1 MDITNASLEIV
12 SESFEENSEENV
24 SVILDESQF
33 IKCVGDDDDET
44 NEDLQEYGPGIY
56 TSGEIVDMEE
66 EKELLQIDG
75 SDPNRPIEVMVPNS
89 ILHPYQVMHSPY
101 DGKIYVITDN
111 DDTYTT
117 QTIRINSSEEPISK
131 KRDDKRRTT
140 HNEVER
146 RRRDKINTW
155 ITMLGKLLP
164 KYKNNDVGD
173 SKNNFESQSKGGILS
188 RACDYIR
195 ELKET
200 NKTLDRRVVENK
212 HLLQEVQN
220 LRQLIAQL
228 KKENSYLKNKISEID
243 DKTGT

>member
-33 IKCVGDDDDET
+33 IKCNDDDET
-44 NEDLQEYGPGIY
+44 NEDLQEYGTGIY

-228 KKENSYLKNKISEID
+228 KKENSYLKSKISEID

>member
-12 SESFEENSEENV
+12 SESFEENSEEN
-24 SVILDESQF
+24 
-33 IKCVGDDDDET
+33 
-44 NEDLQEYGPGIY
+44 EYGTGIY

-228 KKENSYLKNKISEID
+228 KKENSYLKSKISEID